1 MALKRI
7 TINNRIFVV
16 PGSYISWEDVFD
28 LIDKIP
34 DDGEV
39 VKWSL
44 KGSKIGSLLKG
55 EKVRV
60 FKDIHLEVSNQ

>member
-1 MALKRI
+1 MGLKRI

-34 DDGEV
+34 DEEV
-39 VKWSL
+39 VKWSV
-44 KGSKIGSLLKG
+44 KGSRSGSLLKG

-60 FKDIHLEVSNQ
+60 FNNMHLEVSTQ

>member
-1 MALKRI
+1 MGLKRI
-7 TINNRIFVV
+7 TINTRVFIT
-16 PGSYISWEDVFD
+16 PGAYISWEDVFD
-28 LIDKIP
+28 LIDETPEEKA
-34 DDGEV
+34 V

-60 FKDIHLEVSNQ
+60 FNNMHLEISDK

>member
-7 TINNRIFVV
+7 TINNRIFVI

-34 DDGEV
+34 DEGV
-39 VKWSL
+39 VKWSV
-44 KGSKIGSLLKG
+44 KGSRSGSLLKG

-60 FKDIHLEVSNQ
+60 FNNMHLEVSTQ